1 MTDITMSDFTIRGAG
16 ITGLMCAW
24 MLSQRGALVQVIDPN
39 GVGAGASGGIVGA
52 LAPHVPEN
60 WNPKK
65 AMQFAALDKAEALW
79 AKVAQVGGR
88 DPGYA
93 RTGRIQPLANDAAIA
108 LAEGRTETA
117 KDLWQGR
124 YTWRVI
130 DAKDV
135 GFDVVTPTGLVIHDT
150 LTARIHPRQA
160 CEALSAALATNGVI
174 INPDGETKGVEI
186 WATGAADLIEM
197 SKSLRRPIG
206 TPIKGQA
213 ALFRADLGT
222 APQVFVDGLHIVPH
236 GDGTVAIGSTTEREF
251 DDPTSTD
258 AQLDPLIEA
267 ARRAVPALA
276 NAPVIARWAGLRP
289 RARSRGPMVGPH
301 PTRPGSYIAN
311 GGFKIG
317 LAMAPVMA
325 RMLTDLIL
333 DGTDT
338 IPDDFRPE
346 ASF

>member
-1 MTDITMSDFTIRGAG
+1 MTEITIRGAG

-24 MLSQRGALVQVIDPN
+24 MLVRRGARVQVVDPH

-60 WNPKK
+60 WNAKK
-65 AMQFAALDKAEALW
+65 AMQFKALDEAEALW
-79 AKVAQVGGR
+79 AEIASVGGK

-93 RTGRIQPLANDAAIA
+93 RTGRVQPLADAAAVA
-108 LAEGRTETA
+108 LAEQRSQTA
-117 KDLWQGR
+117 QDLWQGR
-124 YTWRVI
+124 YQW
-130 DAKDV
+130 K
-135 GFDVVTPTGLVIHDT
+135 VVPAEDLPSPTGLVIHDT

-160 CEALSAALATNGVI
+160 CVALAAALVSSGVKLVPNGRKSGI
-174 INPDGETKGVEI
+174 EI
-186 WATGAADLIEM
+186 WATGVDDLIQM
-197 SKSLRRPIG
+197 SEARGRLVG
-206 TPIKGQA
+206 APIKGQA
-213 ALFRADLGT
+213 ALLRADMRG

-236 GDGTVAIGSTTEREF
+236 SDGTVAVGSTTEREF
-251 DDPTSTD
+251 DDATSTD

-267 ARRAVPALA
+267 ARAAVPALRD
-276 NAPVIARWAGLRP
+276 APVIQRWAGLRP
-289 RARSRGPMVGPH
+289 RAKSRAPMVGLH
-301 PTRPGSYIAN
+301 PLHEGAYIAN

-325 RMLTDLIL
+325 EMLTRLIL
-333 DGTDT
+333 DGEDT

>member
-1 MTDITMSDFTIRGAG
+1 MTDITVRGAG

-24 MLSQRGALVQVIDPN
+24 MLIQRGATVQVIDPG
-39 GVGAGASGGIVGA
+39 GVAAGASGGIVGA

-60 WNPKK
+60 WNAKK
-65 AMQFAALDKAEALW
+65 AMQFKALDKAEALW
-79 AKVAQVGGR
+79 AEISEVGGK

-93 RTGRIQPLANDAAIA
+93 RTGRIQPLADEAAVA
-108 LAEGRTETA
+108 LAHARGGTA
-117 KDLWQGR
+117 EDLWQGR
-124 YTWRVI
+124 YRWNVTSATGI
-130 DAKDV
+130 K
-135 GFDVVTPTGLVIHDT
+135 TPTGLMIHDT

-160 CEALSAALATNGVI
+160 CAALATALVSSGAQIV
-174 INPDGETKGVEI
+174 PQGTTSGTEI
-186 WATGAADLIEM
+186 WATGAADLIAM
-197 SKSLRRPIG
+197 SEARGKLIG
-206 TPIKGQA
+206 APIKGQA
-213 ALFRADLGT
+213 ALFQADMRD

-236 GDGTVAIGSTTEREF
+236 RDGTVAIGSTTEREF

-258 AQLDPLIEA
+258 AQLDPLIDA
-267 ARRAVPALA
+267 ARAAVSVLA

-289 RARSRGPMVGPH
+289 RAKSRAPMVGPH
-301 PTRPGSYIAN
+301 PLHEGAYIAN

-325 RMLTDLIL
+325 AMLADLIL
-333 DGTDT
+333 DGNDT